1 MNNCIVN
8 TILLCVILI
17 LFFVFLFIKNKVKII
32 RFFKKKQVLRFIIT
46 VLIPFAVPFAL
57 SVVFAID
64 DGWFNTAKNS
74 SASVAVIVTTIVM
87 SVIACLNLVVQFSVW
102 CQEKKENDIRWE
114 NFAAK
119 QAFNNLHEIFM
130 GKMIQLRS
138 SYHNGLKQG
147 MLTDADV
154 PYSVFDQIRKIT
166 WEFCRTISKITDI
179 PTKDLDAAFIYHY
192 IYKDSTKK
200 DQEWRWIT
208 GKGTKFSLTLNN
220 FVGNMDSTFHY
231 MINNNVSTLFYN
243 DKNEAANEQKYQHT
257 YKDHNHKRSGSFVAA
272 KVAFSSNDDTLCEG
286 IIMVN
291 SYGKRFLDNAPGHTE
306 DELMHLI
313 LDSIFPCYRQLL
325 SAELA
330 MLYFRHQTDKETN
343 KCQKKKK
350 CKQKPIILPKDL
362 KHHQK
367 AFKCL
372 IATTKKI
379 WTKE

>member
-1 MNNCIVN
+1 MI
-8 TILLCVILI
+8 
-17 LFFVFLFIKNKVKII
+17 
-32 RFFKKKQVLRFIIT
+32 
-46 VLIPFAVPFAL
+46 
-57 SVVFAID
+57 
-64 DGWFNTAKNS
+64 
-74 SASVAVIVTTIVM
+74 VIV
-87 SVIACLNLVVQFSVW
+87 CLNLVVQFIVW
-102 CQEKKENDIRWE
+102 CNEKKENDIRWE

-119 QAFNNLHEIFM
+119 HAFNNMHEIFK
-130 GKMIQLRS
+130 GKMFQLRS

-154 PYSVFDQIRKIT
+154 PYSVFEQIRKIT
-166 WEFCRTISKITDI
+166 WEFCRTVSKITDI

-220 FVGNMDSTFHY
+220 FVGNMDSTFHH
-231 MINNNVSTLFYN
+231 MISKNVSTLFYN
-243 DKNEAANEQKYQHT
+243 DKNEAASDQKYQYT
-257 YKDHNHKRSGSFVAA
+257 YKDYNHKCKGSFVAA
-272 KVAFSSNDDTLCEG
+272 KVAFSGNDDTLCEG

-291 SYGKRFLDNAPGHTE
+291 SYGKKFLDNLSEYTE
-306 DELMHLI
+306 EELMHLI

-330 MLYFRHQTDKETN
+330 MLYFRHQTDIEPE
-343 KCQKKKK
+343 KCHKKKRH
-350 CKQKPIILPKDL
+350 KQKFIFFPESL
-362 KHHQK
+362 KQHKK

-379 WTKE
+379 WTNE